1 MALVRPTPSSSNPV
15 ALMASSYAIAKSVLT
30 GQLCLPD
37 SDCAVFFVALG
48 VASVYHTMG
57 EGLHAA
63 RKVRTVTEESHFLG
77 SQ

>member
-1 MALVRPTPSSSNPV
+1 
-15 ALMASSYAIAKSVLT
+15 VLT